1 MRDELKLTHDRSN
14 LVCSQMKQIVK
25 NDAKLSPKD
34 LKALK
39 DHLLGLNQG
48 QSFESEYQPMKVLVL
63 IDCTGS
69 MSMTLQKTK
78 NCVEK
83 MI

>member
-39 DHLLGLNQG
+39 DHLLGLN
-48 QSFESEYQPMKVLVL
+48 
-63 IDCTGS
+63 
-69 MSMTLQKTK
+69 
-78 NCVEK
+78 
-83 MI
+83 